1 MKKNILALLMAL
13 VMLTGLMPVSA
24 TAANEEP
31 LVTYSIFDV
40 VIPFKNMVDC
50 YRTTYT
56 TVGSMQQVNNFNY
69 VYSGKKGQQIKYL
82 VPDVIAHP
90 DDYYYRFS
98 KSRDGT
104 KIVQTLYKHSDPTFS
119 FLMADDGFIQT
130 YGDNCFIYASG
141 SDGYYGTFVSFREK
155 NYHRCY
161 NQTGCHSRNYP
172 HESESSLDSSRR
184 SCILCGCGETF
195 IIRGY
200 NPDMTELENLP
211 LTEGLVNIDHTHRYN
226 ANGKCP
232 CGKYEQKAEVDT
244 SEAGGYS
251 QARVDG
257 LDSVLAQHQSSASA
271 VRVFLKVTEKTDNQE
286 EQNAIAQMSG
296 KEHLDFLDLS
306 LIKSVNNQEA
316 QDIGADNTVMLTITI
331 PYSSAGKKN
340 ISVYRYHDGE
350 VNVLT
355 GIPNENGEYIL
366 VGKNELVLHAM
377 KFSTYAVG
385 YNEKVEWQ
393 EGMTYEYAVAP
404 TYTVTIPSNVTLGE
418 TCTVSAENVVV
429 GYEEYVY
436 VSVNGD
442 FTLMNESGDVIT
454 FDVIKDGEA
463 VMPGKS
469 ILAVYPGGNP
479 TGSTELVFDLPQD
492 LKYPGNYT
500 GTVTFTIAVNPAVNN

>member
-1 MKKNILALLMAL
+1 M
-13 VMLTGLMPVSA
+13 
-24 TAANEEP
+24 
-31 LVTYSIFDV
+31 
-40 VIPFKNMVDC
+40 
-50 YRTTYT
+50 
-56 TVGSMQQVNNFNY
+56 
-69 VYSGKKGQQIKYL
+69 
-82 VPDVIAHP
+82 
-90 DDYYYRFS
+90 
-98 KSRDGT
+98 
-104 KIVQTLYKHSDPTFS
+104 
-119 FLMADDGFIQT
+119 
-130 YGDNCFIYASG
+130 
-141 SDGYYGTFVSFREK
+141 
-155 NYHRCY
+155 
-161 NQTGCHSRNYP
+161 
-172 HESESSLDSSRR
+172 
-184 SCILCGCGETF
+184 
-195 IIRGY
+195 
-200 NPDMTELENLP
+200 
-211 LTEGLVNIDHTHRYN
+211 TEGLVNIDHTHRYN

-355 GIPNENGEYIL
+355 GIPNENGEYIS

-404 TYTVTIPSNVTLGE
+404 TYTVTIPSDVTLGE

-463 VMPGKS
+463 VMPGES

-500 GTVTFTIAVNPAVNN
+500 GTVTFTIAVNSAENN